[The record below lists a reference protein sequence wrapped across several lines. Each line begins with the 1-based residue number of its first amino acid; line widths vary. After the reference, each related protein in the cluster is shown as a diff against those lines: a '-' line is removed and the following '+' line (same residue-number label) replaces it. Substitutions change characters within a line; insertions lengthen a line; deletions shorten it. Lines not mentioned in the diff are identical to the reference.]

1 MPVIADPDNPQP
13 AADQS
18 ASGLMLDFADD
29 GFVLDDLG
37 TLADA
42 GRSQSD
48 MGTVNIHHRMT
59 MTLKPSSGANPFALA
74 DGIGPSDTAKDDS
87 TDMRVPCDFCGRKF
101 NPDAL

>member
-1 MPVIADPDNPQP
+1 MIADPENPQP
-13 AADQS
+13 ADQS
-18 ASGLMLDFADD
+18 TSLMLDDFADG

-37 TLADA
+37 SLADA

-48 MGTVNIHHRMT
+48 IGTINTAHRMT
-59 MTLKPSSGANPFALA
+59 MMVSSGSNPFALA
-74 DGIGPSDTAKDDS
+74 DNITNSDSANADP

>member
-1 MPVIADPDNPQP
+1 MFDDIAD
-13 AADQS
+13 
-18 ASGLMLDFADD
+18 G

-37 TLADA
+37 SLADA

-48 MGTVNIHHRMT
+48 IGALNIGNRMT
-59 MTLKPSSGANPFALA
+59 MTMTVSSGTNPFALA
-74 DGIGPSDTAKDDS
+74 ENIATSDTANADP